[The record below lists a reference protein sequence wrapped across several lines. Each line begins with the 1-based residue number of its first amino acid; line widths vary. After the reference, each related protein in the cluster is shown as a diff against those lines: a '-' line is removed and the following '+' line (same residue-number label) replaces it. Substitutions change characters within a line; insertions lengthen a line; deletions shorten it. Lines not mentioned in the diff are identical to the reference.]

1 MVGVRCPSFDEACC
15 RLSFFPVALQ
25 SFCLLDASKH
35 HACSML
41 SARFVQQK
49 PSRLVLITL
58 CILASIFW
66 FCLDLS
72 DPPRVSSTRRLR
84 PSRPRA
90 HHPLDDV
97 ISQAV
102 ISFKNKTTEET
113 HSLRDAVAAYIH
125 RRGRYP
131 PPGFDKWHERAREH
145 GAVIVESF
153 FDQIYEDIEP
163 FWGLE
168 PADIRGA
175 LVDWKWTLRVRN
187 GRLQK
192 VPQGRARSVIW
203 SDMIGQ
209 IAADLPDMDIA
220 INPLDEPRI
229 FAPWEK
235 VEARVARASKQ
246 RERMMS
252 LPVRDMSNRLPEW
265 KSKSEDHV
273 SRDGETEKDEWV
285 TKGEL
290 WPHVLST
297 CPPETGDH
305 KSNQNL
311 IDKSANWTI
320 SKDICNNRDWA
331 NIHGTLIRPATMS
344 IRTDLV
350 PMFSDAKLQG
360 SNDILLPAASYFG
373 EKAAYTSMGWFGEGN
388 TATPWHKKVHGLV
401 WRGKATGGLVEKS
414 KWQDYQ
420 RQRLVAMLNGSDT
433 ALHDNES
440 KLGSPT
446 GHETTSVEQTGRPS
460 LSSWLTEIANVG
472 FTDYICPRGD
482 SSDACKAMAARYG
495 LLPEISMK
503 KQYGWKY
510 LPDID
515 GNSLSGRFRAFMRSN
530 SAPMK
535 ATIFKEWHDS
545 RLASWVHFIPLDIT
559 LRDLWST
566 MAYFLGFGG
575 DAGHD
580 EAGERIATEGR
591 LWAEKVLRKEDMLLY
606 AHRVLLEY
614 GRLGDDERDTLGLT
628 LDMIPL

>member
-1 MVGVRCPSFDEACC
+1 MLVPFC
-15 RLSFFPVALQ
+15 PVALK
-25 SFCLLDASKH
+25 SSRLLDASKH
-35 HACSML
+35 HAGSML

-49 PSRLVLITL
+49 PSRLVIISL

-66 FCLDLS
+66 FTLDLS
-72 DPPRVSSTRRLR
+72 EPPRVSSTRRLR
-84 PSRPRA
+84 PTKSRA
-90 HHPLDDV
+90 HHPLDGV
-97 ISQAV
+97 ISHAV
-102 ISFKNKTTEET
+102 LAFNNETAEET

-131 PPGFDKWHERAREH
+131 PPGFDKWHERAREN

-168 PADIRGA
+168 PVDIRGA
-175 LVDWKWTLRVRN
+175 LVDWKWTLRIRN
-187 GRLQK
+187 CRLQK

-203 SDMIGQ
+203 GDMIGQ
-209 IAADLPDMDIA
+209 IAADLPDMDVA
-220 INPLDEPRI
+220 INPLDEPRV

-235 VEARVARASKQ
+235 VDDLVVVASKQ

-252 LPVRDMSNRLPEW
+252 LPERDMSNRLPEW
-265 KSKSEDHV
+265 KSKSVDHV
-273 SRDGETEKDEWV
+273 PRDGGAGQDEWV

-297 CPPETGDH
+297 CPPGTSDR
-305 KSNQNL
+305 KSNQSL
-311 IDKSANWTI
+311 IGQSANWTT

-350 PMFSDAKLQG
+350 PMFSAAKLQG
-360 SNDILLPAASYFG
+360 SNDILLPPASYFG
-373 EKAAYTSMGWFGEGN
+373 EKAAYTSKGWFGEGN
-388 TATPWHKKVHGLV
+388 TAIPWHKKVHGLV
-401 WRGKATGGLVEKS
+401 WRGKATGGLIEKS

-433 ALHDNES
+433 ALHDSES
-440 KLGSPT
+440 KFGSPLT
-446 GHETTSVEQTGRPS
+446 HKPDSTQQTDQPS
-460 LSSWLTEIANVG
+460 LSTWLTEVANVG
-472 FTDYICPRGD
+472 FTDYICPSGD
-482 SSDACKAMAARYG
+482 SSSACKAMAARYG
-495 LLPEISMK
+495 LLPEVSMK

-515 GNSLSGRFRAFMRSN
+515 GNSLSGRFRAFIRSN

-545 RLASWVHFIPLDIT
+545 RLAPWVHFIPLDIT

-575 DAGHD
+575 DGGHD
-580 EAGERIATEGR
+580 EEGERIATEGR
-591 LWAEKVLRKEDMLLY
+591 LWAERVLRKDDMLLY

-614 GRLGDDERDTLGLT
+614 ARLCDDERDTLGLT
-628 LDMIPL
+628 LDMIPR